1 MGNSTKDKRKRGIET
16 TQKICEAAAALFA
29 RKGFDA
35 VPMSEIA
42 KAVGIKE
49 SSLYNHFSGKAAIL
63 DALFDVFARDKSTSR
78 PSEQELDMMLGIMQP
93 EEIFKNLLIYFSNHM
108 SPLFTHTAMIV
119 TNEKYKNAKAADM
132 YYRYVVQDSV
142 DYYERLI
149 NKMIDKGLVK
159 KVDARRFARQY
170 NYGYIALTK
179 EYFMAEN
186 GFADK
191 HSVIVSMVE
200 ASDFFCELMKA

>member
-1 MGNSTKDKRKRGIET
+1 MEIAAKEKRKKGIET
-16 TQKICEAAAALFA
+16 TGKILEAAAELFA
-29 RKGFDA
+29 HKGFDA

-63 DALFDVFARDKSTSR
+63 DALFDIFARDKSTSR

-93 EEIFKNLLIYFSNHM
+93 QEVFKNLLLYFGNHV

-132 YYRYVVQDSV
+132 YYLYVVNDSV

-149 NKMIDKGLVK
+149 NKMIDRGLIK
-159 KVDARRFARQY
+159 KVDARRFAQQY
-170 NYGYIALTK
+170 NYSYIALTK

-191 HSVIVSMVE
+191 HSVIVSMVA
-200 ASDFFCELMKA
+200 ASDFFCELMKS

>member
-1 MGNSTKDKRKRGIET
+1 MEQTTQGKRKRGIET
-16 TQKICEAAAALFA
+16 TGRILEEAAVLFA

-42 KAVGIKE
+42 SAVGIKE

-63 DALFDVFARDKSTSR
+63 DALFDVFAKDKSTSR
-78 PSEQELDMMLGIMQP
+78 PSDQELDMMLNIMGP
-93 EEIFKNLLIYFSNHM
+93 EEIFKNLLIYFGNHVN
-108 SPLFTHTAMIV
+108 PLFSHTAMIV
-119 TNEKYKNAKAADM
+119 TNEKYKNEKAADM
-132 YYRYVVQDSV
+132 YYRYVVKDSV

-159 KVDARRFARQY
+159 KVDARRFAEQY
-170 NYGYIALTK
+170 NYSYIALTK

-186 GFADK
+186 GLADK

-200 ASDFFCELMKA
+200 ATNFFCELMKK

>member
-1 MGNSTKDKRKRGIET
+1 MEIAAKEKRKRGIET
-16 TQKICEAAAALFA
+16 TQKILEAAAGLFA
-29 RKGFDA
+29 HKGFDA
-35 VPMSEIA
+35 VPVSEIA

-63 DALFDVFARDKSTSR
+63 DALFDIFARDKSTSR
-78 PSEQELDMMLGIMQP
+78 PSETELDMMLDIMQP
-93 EEIFKNLLIYFSNHM
+93 QEVFKNLLLYFGNHV

-132 YYRYVVQDSV
+132 YYCYVVKDSV

-149 NKMIDKGLVK
+149 NKMIDRGLIK
-159 KVDARRFARQY
+159 KVDARRFAEQY
-170 NYGYIALTK
+170 NYSYIALTK

-191 HSVIVSMVE
+191 HSVIVSMVA
-200 ASDFFCELMKA
+200 ASDFFCELMKS

>member
-1 MGNSTKDKRKRGIET
+1 MEFAAKEKRKRGIET
-16 TQKICEAAAALFA
+16 TGKILEAAAELFA
-29 RKGFDA
+29 HKGFDA

-42 KAVGIKE
+42 RAVGIKE

-63 DALFDVFARDKSTSR
+63 DALLEVFARDKSTSR
-78 PSEQELDMMLGIMQP
+78 PAERELDAMLDIMGP
-93 EEIFKNLLIYFSNHM
+93 EEIFKNLLIYFGSHV
-108 SPLFTHTAMIV
+108 SALFTHAAMII

-132 YYRYVVQDSV
+132 YYRYVVADSV

-149 NKMIDKGLVK
+149 NKMIDRGLVK
-159 KVDARRFARQY
+159 RVDARRFAEQY
-170 NYGYIALTK
+170 NYSYIALTK

-200 ASDFFCELMKA
+200 ASNFFCELMKT